1 MTSEE
6 AKLRGRQTLRNLRD
20 DELHGSQL
28 PRKMTSH
35 DYTKKVNIKEN
46 ATATSHEANSQFL
59 KCNWYRVSNKKPP

>member
-1 MTSEE
+1 MEE
-6 AKLRGRQTLRNLRD
+6 DDLRGRQTLRNLRD
-20 DELHGSQL
+20 DDLNGSQH

-59 KCNWYRVSNKKPP
+59 ICNW